1 MYTIYNFNK
10 SLKSSLL
17 VFVFLGW
24 PSLLLVSVFHLCNCT
39 GDVLVNERIPCLICL
54 PRPYKYFL
62 EKCFLNRIR
71 LVKQNTICCSVGH
84 KILNETTS

>member
-10 SLKSSLL
+10 SLKNSLL

-24 PSLLLVSVFHLCNCT
+24 PSLLQVSVFHLCNCT

-62 EKCFLNRIR
+62 QKCFLNRIR
-71 LVKQNTICCSVGH
+71 LVKQNTFYCCVGH
-84 KILNETTS
+84 RILNDEAS